1 MFYILGKR
9 GIFTTSSDV
18 KIAYLTGLSR
28 RELGKDIPMCTFE
41 PSDCSAVRDSCF
53 RGQSEYRGVD
63 VLITTLWPAGI
74 EKDDCQKVNY
84 TIIKKHLDFW
94 IFCMHLK

>member
-1 MFYILGKR
+1 M
-9 GIFTTSSDV
+9 

-41 PSDCSAVRDSCF
+41 PSDCSAVRDACF

-63 VLITTLWPAGI
+63 ILITTLWPNGI
-74 EKDDCQKVNY
+74 EKDECQKVTSYQELFYVFFSFYKFKYNLY
-84 TIIKKHLDFW
+84 L
-94 IFCMHLK
+94 

>member
-1 MFYILGKR
+1 MLNILTGTK
-9 GIFTTSSDV
+9 GIFTTSADV

-41 PSDCSAVRDSCF
+41 PSHCSAVRDACF

-63 VLITTLWPAGI
+63 ILITTMWPVGI
-74 EKDDCQKVNY
+74 QQDNNQKV
-84 TIIKKHLDFW
+84 
-94 IFCMHLK
+94 C